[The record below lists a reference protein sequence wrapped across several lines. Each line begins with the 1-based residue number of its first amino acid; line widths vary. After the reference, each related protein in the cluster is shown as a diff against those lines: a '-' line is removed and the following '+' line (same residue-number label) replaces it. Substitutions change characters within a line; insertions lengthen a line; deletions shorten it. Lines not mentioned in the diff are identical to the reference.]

1 MDDQQYKFDEDDA
14 VKFIR
19 AELPQDVSLKYDDDE
34 ILCIIDII
42 WDYYEKKGLLSLNLA
57 ETDEEVLDVDDLTKF
72 VKKEVKNDQDLM
84 MDPKDVEIVAKAEL
98 DYEESLEDFV

>member
-19 AELPQDVSLKYDDDE
+19 STLPEEVSQKYDDDE

-42 WDYYEKKGLLSLNLA
+42 WDYYEKKGMLSLNLD
-57 ETDEEVLDVDDLTKF
+57 ETEDEVLDIDDLTKF
-72 VKKEVKNDQDLM
+72 VKKEVKNDNELL
-84 MDPKDVEIVAKAEL
+84 MDPKDVELVVKAEL
-98 DYEESLEDFV
+98 NYEESLEDFI

>member
-1 MDDQQYKFDEDDA
+1 MDENQYKFDEDDA

-19 AELPQDVSLKYDDDE
+19 QELTPEVNEKYDDDE

-42 WDYYEKKGLLSLNLA
+42 WDYYERKGFLSLNMDVT
-57 ETDEEVLDVDDLTKF
+57 EDEVLDVDDLTKY
-72 VKKEVKNDQDLM
+72 VKKEVKNDQDLI
-84 MDPKDVEIVAKAEL
+84 MDPKDIEKVVKAEL

>member
-19 AELPQDVSLKYDDDE
+19 AELPQEVSLKYDDDE

-84 MDPKDVEIVAKAEL
+84 MDPKDVELVVKAEL

>member
-1 MDDQQYKFDEDDA
+1 MDDQQYRFDEDDA

-19 AELPQDVSLKYDDDE
+19 AELPQDMSMKYDDDE

-72 VKKEVKNDQDLM
+72 VKKEVKNDQELL
-84 MDPKDVEIVAKAEL
+84 MDPKDVELIVKAEL
-98 DYEESLEDFV
+98 DYEESLEDFI

>member
-19 AELPQDVSLKYDDDE
+19 EELPQEVSQKYDDDE

-57 ETDEEVLDVDDLTKF
+57 ETDEEVLDVDDLIKF
-72 VKKEVKNDQDLM
+72 VKKEVKNDQDLL
-84 MDPKDVEIVAKAEL
+84 MDPKDVELIVKAEL
-98 DYEESLEDFV
+98 DYEESLEDFI

>member
-1 MDDQQYKFDEDDA
+1 MDDNQYKFDEDDA

-19 AELPQDVSLKYDDDE
+19 EELPQEVSQKYDDDE

-57 ETDEEVLDVDDLTKF
+57 ETEEEVLDVDDLTKF
-72 VKKEVKNDQDLM
+72 VKKEVKNDQELL
-84 MDPKDVEIVAKAEL
+84 MDPKDVELIVKAEL

>member
-19 AELPQDVSLKYDDDE
+19 EELPQEVSQKYDDDE

-42 WDYYEKKGLLSLNLA
+42 WDYYEKKGLLSLNLE
-57 ETDEEVLDVDDLTKF
+57 ETEEEVLDVDDLTKF
-72 VKKEVKNDQDLM
+72 VKKEVKNDQDLL
-84 MDPKDVEIVAKAEL
+84 MDPKDVELIVKAEL
-98 DYEESLEDFV
+98 DYEESLEDFI

>member
-72 VKKEVKNDQDLM
+72 VKKEVKNDQDLI
-84 MDPKDVEIVAKAEL
+84 MDPKDVELIVKAEL
-98 DYEESLEDFV
+98 DYEESLEDFI

>member
-1 MDDQQYKFDEDDA
+1 MDDQQYKFDADDA

-19 AELPQDVSLKYDDDE
+19 AELPQEVSQKYDDDD

-72 VKKEVKNDQDLM
+72 VKKEVKNDQELL
-84 MDPKDVEIVAKAEL
+84 MDPKDVELIVKAEL

>member
-19 AELPQDVSLKYDDDE
+19 AELPQEVSLKYDDDE
-34 ILCIIDII
+34 ILYIIDII

-84 MDPKDVEIVAKAEL
+84 MDPKDVELVVKAEL

>member
-1 MDDQQYKFDEDDA
+1 MDEQQYKFDEDNA

-19 AELPQDVSLKYDDDE
+19 AELTPEINEKYDDDE

-42 WDYYEKKGLLSLNLA
+42 WDYYEKNGFLSLNVDT
-57 ETDEEVLDVDDLTKF
+57 TDEEVLDVDDLTKY

-84 MDPKDVEIVAKAEL
+84 MDPKDVEKIVKAEL

>member
-19 AELPQDVSLKYDDDE
+19 QELPADVSEKYDDDE

-42 WDYYEKKGLLSLNLA
+42 WDYYERNGYLSLNMD
-57 ETDEEVLDVDDLTKF
+57 ETDEEVLDVDDLTKY
-72 VKKEVKNDQDLM
+72 VKKEVKNDKELL
-84 MDPKDVEIVAKAEL
+84 MDPKDVEKIVKAEL

>member
-84 MDPKDVEIVAKAEL
+84 MDPKDVELVVKAEL